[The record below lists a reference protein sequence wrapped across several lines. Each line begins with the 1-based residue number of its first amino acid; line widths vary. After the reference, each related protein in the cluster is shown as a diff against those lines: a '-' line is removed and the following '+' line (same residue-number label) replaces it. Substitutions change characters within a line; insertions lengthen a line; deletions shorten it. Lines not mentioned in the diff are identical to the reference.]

1 MEISRTLSQY
11 RYVSPLRG
19 DTMVIL
25 VAVVRVRD
33 EYRVAIC
40 ARRALHCGIR
50 DAPVDVG
57 SIAEAR
63 GQGGEDEGGEVSCH
77 RELMLGMNFWG
88 AFMRLSSVVVAI
100 VES

>member
-11 RYVSPLRG
+11 GYVSPLRG

-25 VAVVRVRD
+25 VAVVRVRN
-33 EYRVAIC
+33 EYGVAIC
-40 ARRALHCGIR
+40 ARRALHCGIG

-63 GQGGEDEGGEVSCH
+63 GQYGEDEGGDVSRH
-77 RELMLGMNFWG
+77 RELMLGMNYCG
-88 AFMRLSSVVVAI
+88 AFIRLPSCCCQR
-100 VES
+100 